1 MIEVAEITLSHI
13 KNLILKGITLKIGD
27 GELFVL
33 VGPSGAGKTTLLN
46 VLAGLVPCRGRIS
59 FNRKRIDHLPA
70 YKREVGYLFQ
80 DLLLFPHVT
89 IKKNVMFGMA
99 RMNKSKKVKQ
109 DRVKEILSLLKISHL
124 AARYPATLSG
134 GERQRA
140 ALARALVSSP
150 MILLLD
156 EPFASLDFRT
166 ARYLRL
172 ELKRLQR
179 RLRTTMLF
187 VTHNIEEAFELG
199 DRIGVM
205 QEGRLEQVGRADELR
220 LREDMEG
227 IHFLESPNIL
237 ECASPKTIGNGLVEV
252 SWAGLS
258 IFVPDDGRPI
268 ERLAI
273 LPRDVFISSL
283 PPPGPPINR
292 FVGIVKE
299 IRRGGGMAKLVL
311 DVDGISLR
319 SEITIEY
326 LDSIGISQGDHV
338 YGILKL
344 RALHG
349 C

>member
-1 MIEVAEITLSHI
+1 VAEISLSHI
-13 KNLILKGITLKIGD
+13 ENFILKGITLKIGD

-46 VLAGLVPCRGRIS
+46 VMAGLAPCRGRIS
-59 FNRKRIDHLPA
+59 FNNNRIDHLPA

-89 IKKNVMFGMA
+89 VKKNVMFGMA
-99 RMNKSKKVKQ
+99 RINQSKKLKQ
-109 DRVKEILSLLKISHL
+109 ERVNEILNLLKISHL
-124 AARYPATLSG
+124 AGRYPATLSG

-172 ELKRLQR
+172 ELKRLQGQ
-179 RLRTTMLF
+179 LRTTMLF

-199 DRIGVM
+199 DRVGVM

-227 IHFLESPNIL
+227 VHFLESPNIL
-237 ECASPKTIGNGLVEV
+237 DCASPKTIGNGLVEV
-252 SWAGLS
+252 RWAGLRL
-258 IFVPDDGRPI
+258 FVPDDGRPI
-268 ERLAI
+268 ERVAI
-273 LPRDVFISSL
+273 QPRDVFISSL

-292 FVGIVKE
+292 FKGTVKE
-299 IRRGGGMAKLVL
+299 IRRGGGMAKLLLSVE
-311 DVDGISLR
+311 GISIR
-319 SEITIEY
+319 SEITMEY
-326 LDSIGISQGDHV
+326 LNSLGLSQGDHV

-344 RALHG
+344 RSLHG